1 MLYLKK
7 LKSEVEVE
15 ESKFSFLR
23 VSDSEVENYFETE
36 LDENGQIKRD
46 EAGNAILVLDQN
58 GTKVFKNGFSWSDRA
73 EWLNSFSEEQ
83 RAEIDGMYPDV
94 ATEELTEEQKAHNAE
109 VKAQMTAQYEAQQAA
124 DAAASN
130 QGEQPAGEPVA
141 DELPAEQPADEANT

>member
-1 MLYLKK
+1 MYLKK
-7 LKSEVEVE
+7 LKVAVEGE
-15 ESKFSFLR
+15 EAKYTFLR
-23 VSDSEVENYFETE
+23 VADSEVENYFVTE

-46 EAGNAILVLDQN
+46 EAGNAVLVLDEN
-58 GTKVFKNGFSWSDRA
+58 GNKSFKDGFSWSDRV
-73 EWLNSFSEEQ
+73 EWLNSFGEEQ

-109 VKAQMTAQYEAQQAA
+109 VKAQMNAQYEAQQEA

-130 QGEQPAGEPVA
+130 EGEQPAGEPVA

>member
-7 LKSEVEVE
+7 LKSEVSGE

-23 VSDSEVENYFETE
+23 VADSEVENYFVTE

-46 EAGNAILVLDQN
+46 EAGNAILVLDEN
-58 GTKVFKNGFSWSDRA
+58 GNRNFKEGFEWSDRV
-73 EWLNSFSEEQ
+73 EWLNSFGEEQ
-83 RAEIDGMYPDV
+83 RAEIDAMYPDAAV
-94 ATEELTEEQKAHNAE
+94 EELTEEQKAHNAE
-109 VKAQMTAQYEAQQAA
+109 VKAQMNAQYEAQQEA

-141 DELPAEQPADEANT
+141 EELPAEQPVDEANT